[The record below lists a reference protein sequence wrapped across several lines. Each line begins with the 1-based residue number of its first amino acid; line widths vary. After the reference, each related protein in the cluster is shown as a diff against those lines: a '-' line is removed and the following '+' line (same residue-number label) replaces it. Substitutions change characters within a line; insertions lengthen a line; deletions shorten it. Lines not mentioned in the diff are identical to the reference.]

1 MKKKMKGK
9 NYFTAH
15 CLLPTKQMTQK
26 IFTTGYT
33 AKDINDL
40 RPMLD
45 ALEAVLVDIRFAP
58 YSQVLHWRQIYLK
71 VLLGSKYLHIPKL
84 GNRTD
89 KEDKIT
95 IQNLQLGLETVFSL
109 SKNAILM
116 CACETAEKCHR
127 RVIIAELKKRNIETE
142 EILTWKTRDS
152 SQQSKLF

>member
-1 MKKKMKGK
+1 M
-9 NYFTAH
+9 
-15 CLLPTKQMTQK
+15 TKK

-45 ALEAVLVDIRFAP
+45 ALDAVLVDIRFAP
-58 YSQVLHWRQIYLK
+58 YSQVLHWRQMYLK
-71 VLLGSKYLHIPKL
+71 VLLGSKYLHIPNL
-84 GNRTD
+84 GNRTY

-109 SKNAILM
+109 NKNALLM

-127 RVIIAELKKRNIETE
+127 RVIIAELNKRGIESE
-142 EILTWKTRDS
+142 EILTWKTRDAAT
-152 SQQSKLF
+152 QTKLF

>member
-1 MKKKMKGK
+1 M
-9 NYFTAH
+9 
-15 CLLPTKQMTQK
+15 QK

-45 ALEAVLVDIRFAP
+45 ALDAILIDIRFAP
-58 YSQVLHWRQIYLK
+58 YSQVLHWRQVYLK
-71 VLLGSKYLHIPKL
+71 VLLGSKYRHIPNL
-84 GNRTD
+84 GNRTY

-109 SKNAILM
+109 NKNAVLM
-116 CACETAEKCHR
+116 CACEKAENCHR